1 MLVRGVTGSAAGVG
15 GVRPGRLISG
25 ASCLLV
31 LRGGPKSFLGARINP
46 IFARAQHLSY
56 RVWATADLISAAHFE
71 FFRSRRGSTVA
82 EEGSTSM
89 HEQSAADEIDEW
101 ARGMFAA
108 TPWRPRNRG
117 EQCKLGV
124 RTVQHLVVDIATL
137 RFPFAEFIRQAAFMA
152 SASALPTMFV
162 AIPIGVTLSIQFG
175 LLAGQ
180 VGATSLAGAAS
191 GLAVIKQG
199 APMVAALLMASA
211 AGSAV
216 CADLGSRKIR
226 DEIDALEV
234 MGISVVRRLVVP
246 RFAAAILVGLAL
258 TGLVCF
264 VGFLSGYLFNT
275 FVMNGT
281 RVVSSRPS
289 PRLPQS
295 ATSFS
300 R

>member
-1 MLVRGVTGSAAGVG
+1 M
-15 GVRPGRLISG
+15 
-25 ASCLLV
+25 
-31 LRGGPKSFLGARINP
+31 
-46 IFARAQHLSY
+46 
-56 RVWATADLISAAHFE
+56 
-71 FFRSRRGSTVA
+71 A
-82 EEGSTSM
+82 EEGSTST
-89 HEQSAADEIDEW
+89 HEQSATGEVDEW
-101 ARGMFAA
+101 ARGYVRRHPVAA
-108 TPWRPRNRG
+108 LATVG

-124 RTVQHLVVDIATL
+124 RTIQHLVVDIATL

-234 MGISVVRRLVVP
+234 MGVSVIRRLVVP
-246 RFAAAILVGLAL
+246 RLAAAIVVGLAL

-281 RVVSSRPS
+281 PGSFVATFASFATVGDFVLTMIKAMVFGAIVAVVACQKGLSTSGGPAGVANS
-289 PRLPQS
+289 VNATVVASILLLMIVNVAFTQLYVLLFPRMG
-295 ATSFS
+295 F
-300 R
+300 

>member
-1 MLVRGVTGSAAGVG
+1 MATPAMSE
-15 GVRPGRLISG
+15 ISG
-25 ASCLLV
+25 
-31 LRGGPKSFLGARINP
+31 
-46 IFARAQHLSY
+46 
-56 RVWATADLISAAHFE
+56 
-71 FFRSRRGSTVA
+71 
-82 EEGSTSM
+82 
-89 HEQSAADEIDEW
+89 W
-101 ARGMFAA
+101 ARGYLRRHPIAA
-108 TPWRPRNRG
+108 LETVG
-117 EQCKLGV
+117 DQYILGIRAV
-124 RTVQHLVVDIATL
+124 RYLIVDVLTL
-137 RFPFAEFIRQAAFMA
+137 RFPFAEFVRQAAFMA

-226 DEIDALEV
+226 DEIDAMEV
-234 MGISVVRRLVVP
+234 MGLSVVRRLVVP
-246 RFAAAILVGLAL
+246 RLVAAVVVGLAL

-264 VGFLSGYLFNT
+264 VGFLSGYIFNT

-281 RVVSSRPS
+281 PGSFVSTFASFATVGDFVLTMIKAMVFGAIVAVVACQKG
-289 PRLPQS
+289 L
-295 ATSFS
+295 ATSGGPAGVANSVNATVVASILLLMTVNVVFTQLYVLMFP
-300 R
+300 RTGF

>member
-1 MLVRGVTGSAAGVG
+1 MATPAVNEIG
-15 GVRPGRLISG
+15 G
-25 ASCLLV
+25 
-31 LRGGPKSFLGARINP
+31 
-46 IFARAQHLSY
+46 
-56 RVWATADLISAAHFE
+56 
-71 FFRSRRGSTVA
+71 
-82 EEGSTSM
+82 
-89 HEQSAADEIDEW
+89 W
-101 ARGMFAA
+101 ARGYLRRHPIAA
-108 TPWRPRNRG
+108 LETVG
-117 EQCKLGV
+117 GQCVLGF
-124 RTVQHLVVDIATL
+124 RAIQYLFLDVVTL
-137 RFPFAEFIRQAAFMA
+137 RFPFVEFVRQAAFMA

-162 AIPIGVTLSIQFG
+162 AVPIGVTLSIQFG

-226 DEIDALEV
+226 DEIDAMEV
-234 MGISVVRRLVVP
+234 MGLSVIRRLVVP
-246 RFAAAILVGLAL
+246 RLVAAVVVGLAL

-281 RVVSSRPS
+281 PGSFVSTFASFATIGDFVLTMIKATVFGAIVAIVACQKGLSTRGGPAGVANSVNATVVASILLLMIVNVVFTQVYVLLF
-289 PRLPQS
+289 PR
-295 ATSFS
+295 TGF
-300 R
+300 